1 MNLSVQFSNRA
12 AAVIAGFR
20 PAAKS
25 ALALFSLSA
34 ALGIHANAAP
44 TTAYPQP
51 QPSSQ
56 EQYLLELINAAR
68 ANPAA
73 EGQMLA
79 NVTDPEILRYYQYYQ
94 VSTSQLV
101 SDFNG
106 YAAKPPLALNS
117 NLNTSSRQQS
127 LYMAS
132 AGVQTHT
139 SADGTTFDK
148 RISATGYQW
157 SGLGENIYAYAETPF
172 FGHVGLMADWG
183 VPSLDHRAN
192 VMNDDT
198 SFPTFR
204 EIGISCVPS
213 SINNFGPLV
222 ITEDFGTPSDSG
234 VAYLT
239 GVVYQD
245 SNGNGSYDEGEG
257 FANVTV
263 TPDGG
268 NYYAVTSAAGGFVI
282 PLPTTG
288 SGTLTITAS
297 GGSLGSPRTKTVAYT
312 AGTNVKVDFTT
323 ADAVGAVSS
332 LPTVTISAPIKVASA
347 NGSTAQITIARS
359 GDTGSALK
367 VALSFGGTA
376 VNGVDTNP
384 IPSKVTIP
392 AGSASVDLPVQSLNV
407 QSSIVKKLK
416 VQLVQQ
422 AKYAVSPVAA
432 QAKTNVK
439 ILPEN

>member
-1 MNLSVQFSNRA
+1 MNLSVQFSNRVASAIA
-12 AAVIAGFR
+12 AAR
-20 PAAKS
+20 PSCKS
-25 ALALFSLSA
+25 LLAILSVSVA
-34 ALGIHANAAP
+34 FGANATAAP

-79 NVTDPEILRYYQYYQ
+79 NVTDPEILRYYQYYN

-106 YAAKPPLALNS
+106 YAAKPPLAFNSELNA
-117 NLNTSSRQQS
+117 SSREQS

-132 AGVQTHT
+132 AGVQSHN
-139 SADGTTFDK
+139 SADGTTFDQ
-148 RISATGYQW
+148 RITAQGYQW
-157 SGLGENIYAYAETPF
+157 SGVGENIYAYSETPF

-192 VMNDDT
+192 VMNYD
-198 SFPTFR
+198 PTYPTYR

-213 SINNFGPLV
+213 SIQNFGPLV
-222 ITEDFGTPSDSG
+222 ITEDFGTPRDNT

-245 SNGNGSYDEGEG
+245 LNKNGSYDEGEG

-268 NYYAVTSAAGGFVI
+268 TYYAVTSAAGGFVI
-282 PLPTTG
+282 PLPATG
-288 SGTLTITAS
+288 SGTLTVTAS
-297 GGSLGSPRTKTVAYT
+297 GGSLGSPRTKTVSYT

-323 ADAVGAVSS
+323 ADPVGPALPVVAISS
-332 LPTVTISAPIKVASA
+332 PVKDAST
-347 NGSTAQITIARS
+347 NGQTGEFSIARS
-359 GDTGSALK
+359 GSTSQALS
-367 VALSFGGTA
+367 VALSFAGTA

-384 IPSKVTIP
+384 IPSQVTIP
-392 AGSASVDLPVQSLNV
+392 AGQASIELPVQSLNN
-407 QSSIVKKLK
+407 QPSTVKKLK
-416 VQLVQQ
+416 VSLAPNAGYSVTTVATQ
-422 AKYAVSPVAA
+422 AKAHVR
-432 QAKTNVK
+432 

>member
-1 MNLSVQFSNRA
+1 MKPSVQFSNRV
-12 AAVIAGFR
+12 AAVTAAM
-20 PAAKS
+20 PPVAKS
-25 ALALFSLSA
+25 LWA
-34 ALGIHANAAP
+34 AFLLGVASGVHATAAP

-79 NVTDPEILRYYQYYQ
+79 NVTDPEILRYYQYYN

-106 YAAKPPLALNS
+106 YAAKPPLAFNSLLNA
-117 NLNTSSRQQS
+117 SSREQS

-132 AGVQTHT
+132 AGVQTHN
-139 SADGTTFDK
+139 SADGTTFDQ
-148 RISATGYQW
+148 RISAEGYQW
-157 SGLGENIYAYAETPF
+157 SGVGENIYAYAENPY

-192 VMNDDT
+192 VMNDNPNY
-198 SFPTFR
+198 PTFR

-213 SINNFGPLV
+213 SLKGFGPLV
-222 ITEDFGTPSDSG
+222 ITEDFGTPRDG
-234 VAYLT
+234 TVAYLT

-245 SNGNGSYDEGEG
+245 SNGSGSYDEGEG

-282 PLPTTG
+282 PLPATG
-288 SGTLTITAS
+288 SGTLTVTAS
-297 GGSLGSPRTKTVAYT
+297 GGALGGSRTKTVAYT
-312 AGTNVKVDFTT
+312 AGTNVKVDFTP
-323 ADAVGAVSS
+323 ADPVGPA
-332 LPTVTISAPIKVASA
+332 LPVVTISAPVKQASP
-347 NGSTAQITIARS
+347 NGQTALFSIARS
-359 GDTGSALK
+359 GSTSQALN
-367 VALSFGGTA
+367 VALSFAGTA
-376 VNGVDTNP
+376 VIGVDTNP
-384 IPSKVTIP
+384 IPSQVTIP
-392 AGSASVDLPVQSLNV
+392 VGQTSVELPVQSLNS
-407 QSSIVKKLK
+407 QPSTVKKLK
-416 VQLVQQ
+416 VLLAPNIGYSITPVVHQ
-422 AKYAVSPVAA
+422 AKAHV
-432 QAKTNVK
+432 Q